1 MSIEKYLKGV
11 IHIEVKELT
20 DKERLEL
27 ALQYSI
33 SGKHKKSI
41 LKRINAPKEPEKK
54 EKKKTKLDRP
64 EQIKFC

>member
-1 MSIEKYLKGV
+1 M

-33 SGKHKKSI
+33 SERHKES
-41 LKRINAPKEPEKK
+41 LLERIDKPKEPEKK
-54 EKKKTKLDRP
+54 KKHKVNKN
-64 EQIKFC
+64 EQIKLW